1 MNNMLKKITLP
12 NGVRVLLIPT
22 DGTQTVSTFVLFRVG
37 SRYETK
43 SLSGASH
50 FIEHLM
56 FKGTKRRPTTQDIS
70 RELDSVGAEYNAFTS
85 KDWTG
90 YYVKSDAR
98 HADMALDILED
109 MLFHSVYKEEEVDR
123 ERKVISEEIH
133 MYQDNPLMHIED
145 VIETLIFDGNT
156 LGWPI
161 AGTDKTM
168 AGITREGL
176 VGYRDAYYIPNRI
189 VIAIAGKI
197 GKKTRA
203 QVERLFG
210 RLKRT
215 AAHPKDFHRFR
226 TTQSA
231 PRLTVEYKETEQ
243 VQVALGVPAFP
254 YLHPRLPA
262 LQVASNIFG
271 GTMSSRL
278 FIEIRERRGLA
289 YSVRSAVDAFEDTGS
304 FVIRAGLAKDRIHE
318 ALQTILR
325 EAARLRTSLPTVEEL
340 HRAKENLR
348 GRLTLGLEDSSEVAN
363 WYGKQ
368 ELFTDKS
375 VTPEQQFAKFDRV
388 TREDIRSVARAVLI
402 PRRYSLAII
411 GPYKDEA
418 PFRKLLGM

>member
-1 MNNMLKKITLP
+1 M
-12 NGVRVLLIPT
+12 VLIPT
-22 DGTQTVSTFVLFRVG
+22 NGTETVSTFVLFRVG
-37 SRYETK
+37 SRYE
-43 SLSGASH
+43 SRALNGASH

-109 MLFHSVYKEEEVDR
+109 MLFHSVYKPEEIDR

-133 MYQDNPLMHIED
+133 MYRDNPLMHIED
-145 VIETLIFDGNT
+145 VIESLIFEGNT
-156 LGWPI
+156 LGWKI
-161 AGTDKTM
+161 SGTDETM
-168 AGITREGL
+168 AGITRDGMIR
-176 VGYRDAYYIPNRI
+176 YRDEYYIPNRI
-189 VIAIAGKI
+189 VVAVAGKI
-197 GKKTRA
+197 GKKIRA
-203 QVERLFG
+203 QIERLFG
-210 RLKRT
+210 RLKRSSKR
-215 AAHPKDFHRFR
+215 PKDFRAFR
-226 TTQSA
+226 ATQAA

-243 VQVALGVPAFP
+243 VQVALGVPTNYP
-254 YLHPRLPA
+254 YLHPKLPA

-289 YSVRSAVDAFEDTGS
+289 YSVRSAVDVLEDTGS
-304 FVIRAGLAKDRIHE
+304 FVIRAGLAKDRIQE

-325 EAARLRTSLPTVEEL
+325 EANRLRTTLVTVEEL
-340 HRAKENLR
+340 RRAKENLR
-348 GRLTLGLEDSSEVAN
+348 GRLTLELEDSSEVAN

-368 ELFTDKS
+368 ELFTGKS
-375 VTPEQQFAKFDRV
+375 VTPQEQFAKFDRV
-388 TREDIRSVARAVLI
+388 TREDIRAVARAVLL
-402 PRRYSLAII
+402 PKRYSLAII

-418 PFRKLLGM
+418 PFQKLLGMKV